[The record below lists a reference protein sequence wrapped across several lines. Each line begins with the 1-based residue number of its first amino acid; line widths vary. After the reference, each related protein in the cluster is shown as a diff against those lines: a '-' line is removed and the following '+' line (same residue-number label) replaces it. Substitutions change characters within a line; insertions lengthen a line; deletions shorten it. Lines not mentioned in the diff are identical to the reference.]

1 MHYRKGLSSL
11 LFSYSFTTL
20 HDFNLSMVTN
30 SRGPHGKS
38 SFNWVIRKVFVIT
51 KNLKTFQPIIWVVI
65 LPAWRRGGYEIFLWQ
80 LDEGFAVLYVCQINF
95 RQVIFI
101 SFLWALIS
109 FCVRNGGRNDSTVM
123 MSVKEMPD
131 GNGKCSVMKF
141 NLQLNNIERYWYDPP
156 NNKYLQSPQ
165 PPQYIYWQR
174 NDRMVNYD
182 DNRRDVSIETIPGPR
197 TQSRLNI
204 KEPQISDSGNYTCRA
219 SNTEPASIYVYV
231 SKGKNPFF

>member
-1 MHYRKGLSSL
+1 M
-11 LFSYSFTTL
+11 
-20 HDFNLSMVTN
+20 
-30 SRGPHGKS
+30 
-38 SFNWVIRKVFVIT
+38 
-51 KNLKTFQPIIWVVI
+51 
-65 LPAWRRGGYEIFLWQ
+65 
-80 LDEGFAVLYVCQINF
+80 LYVCQINF

-109 FCVRNGGRNDSTVM
+109 YCVYYGGSNIAAVM
-123 MSVKEMPD
+123 MSVKETANILSRKK
-131 GNGKCSVMKF
+131 GWSITKF
-141 NLQLNNIERYWYDPP
+141 NLLLYNIECYWHWSLPL
-156 NNKYLQSPQ
+156 NKYLQSPQ

-231 SKGKNPFF
+231 SKGKNNFTKTQSSHWQVSWWNHIFVYCLFDEIWERLLLDKVLIENIFATDEQGFRTARNQ